1 MTSKS
6 ESGSYYLSSI
16 QKTCRV
22 LSTLTDPKRV
32 RLTNIAEAAGL
43 DISTTLR
50 ILKELEV
57 ENFIERD
64 PETKHYSLGPQVY
77 VMHNAMVAGIDIKAA
92 ARASLIR
99 LALQFGDTTILSILT
114 GWESV
119 CVDLCLGDYPIR
131 ANYLDIGSRRPLGI
145 GSGSLALLAALPTSQ
160 QTAVL
165 PRVQQHLQKHY
176 PNYSTEYL
184 ESARIRAEQQGYAIL
199 LDVVVQKM
207 GGVGKVI
214 FSPAGTPVAA
224 LSVAALSE
232 RIQSRE
238 KELATALIDEAKII
252 ESAWLP

>member
-1 MTSKS
+1 MSQTS
-6 ESGSYYLSSI
+6 ESPSNHLSSI
-16 QKTCRV
+16 QKTCRI
-22 LSTLTDPKRV
+22 LATLTDPKRT
-32 RLTNIAEAAGL
+32 RLTDISEAAGL

-50 ILKELEV
+50 ILKELEA

-64 PETKHYSLGPQVY
+64 PETKHYFLGPQVY

-99 LALQFGDTTILSILT
+99 LALQFGDTVILSVLT

-145 GSGSLALLAALPTSQ
+145 GAGSLALLAALPEQ
-160 QTAVL
+160 QQSAVL
-165 PRVQQHLQKHY
+165 PRVHQHLEKHY
-176 PNYSTEYL
+176 PNYSPEQLDAERERTEK
-184 ESARIRAEQQGYAIL
+184 QGYAL
-199 LDVVVQKM
+199 LLEVVVQKM
-207 GGVGKVI
+207 GGLGKVI
-214 FSPAGTPVAA
+214 YSPAGVPVAA

-238 KELATALIDEAKII
+238 KELAAALTHEAKLI
-252 ESAWLP
+252 SDAWLP

>member
-1 MTSKS
+1 MARVAENSS
-6 ESGSYYLSSI
+6 NYLSSI

-32 RLTNIAEAAGL
+32 RLTDIAEAAGL

-50 ILKELEV
+50 ILKELES

-99 LALQFGDTTILSILT
+99 LALQFGDTVILSVLT

-131 ANYLDIGSRRPLGI
+131 ANYLDVGSRRPLGI
-145 GSGSLALLAALPTSQ
+145 GAGSLALLAALPKQ
-160 QTAVL
+160 QQSSIL
-165 PRVQQHLQKHY
+165 PRVRQHLKKHY
-176 PNYSTEYL
+176 PNYSPDYL
-184 ESARIRAEQQGYAIL
+184 ELERERTEKQGYAVL
-199 LDVVVQKM
+199 LEVVVQKM
-207 GGVGKVI
+207 GGLGKVI
-214 FSPAGTPVAA
+214 YSPAGVPVAA

-232 RIQSRE
+232 RIQMRE
-238 KELATALIDEAKII
+238 KELATALTHEAKLI
-252 ESAWLP
+252 ENAWLP